1 MSACYGLF
9 VQKGKIKMFSVNKHM
24 RNMSF
29 KMCINTNSKKNI
41 KKLLLKE
48 FRFFFKVVS
57 ISAEDLTETSTI
69 TWLVSNLYSRSG
81 ELVKHLDL

>member
-1 MSACYGLF
+1 M
-9 VQKGKIKMFSVNKHM
+9 
-24 RNMSF
+24 
-29 KMCINTNSKKNI
+29 
-41 KKLLLKE
+41 LLKE